1 VAVKL
6 LRRSRPEPEP
16 EVETAALDEEE
27 ADSPRAQ
34 AGYTEKK
41 GRPTPKRSD
50 TVGRRLP
57 PGPPP
62 KTRKEMIARQR
73 RQRQDSVKQKILTG
87 SDDSMILP
95 RDRGPVRRLAR
106 DVVDSQHNYGGMF
119 LLGALFLSI
128 FGAGFSSAAGA
139 QVVLLATYAMFL
151 GLVVNSWFLGRKVLK
166 RVRAKYPDDPV
177 LKSRGKRGALTYY
190 AATRAIFPRRWR
202 NPRPQVKLGEP
213 LT

>member
-16 EVETAALDEEE
+16 EVETAVTEE
-27 ADSPRAQ
+27 AEESRSPS
-34 AGYTEKK
+34 GYTEKK
-41 GRPTPKRSD
+41 GRPTPKRSEV
-50 TVGRRLP
+50 VGKRLP

-62 KTRKEMIARQR
+62 KTRKEMVR
-73 RQRQDSVKQKILTG
+73 RQREQRQQSVKQKILTG

-95 RDRGPVRRLAR
+95 RDRGPIRRLAR
-106 DVVDSQHNYGGMF
+106 DVVDSQHNYGGLF

-128 FGAGFSSAAGA
+128 FGAGMSNPASG
-139 QVVLLATYAMFL
+139 QVILFATYAMFL
-151 GLVVNSWFLGRKVLK
+151 GLVVSSWFLGRKVLK

-190 AATRAIFPRRWR
+190 AATRSIFPRRWR
-202 NPRPQVKLGEP
+202 NPRPQIKIGEP
-213 LT
+213 LP

>member
-1 VAVKL
+1 MAVKL

-16 EVETAALDEEE
+16 EVETAVTEE
-27 ADSPRAQ
+27 ADGSRAP

-50 TVGRRLP
+50 VVGRRLP

-62 KTRKEMIARQR
+62 KTRKEAVRLQRQ
-73 RQRQDSVKQKILTG
+73 QRQDSVKQKILTG
-87 SDDSMILP
+87 SDDSMVLP
-95 RDRGPVRRLAR
+95 RDRGPIRRLAR

-128 FGAGFSSAAGA
+128 FGAGLGDPAAG
-139 QVVLLATYAMFL
+139 QTILFATYAMFL
-151 GLVVNSWFLGRKVLK
+151 GLVVSSWFLGRKVLR

-177 LKSRGKRGALTYY
+177 LQSRGKRGALTYY

-202 NPRPQVKLGEP
+202 NPRPQVKIGQP
-213 LT
+213 LP